1 MFLHLSKQ
9 PNLPEYKAILLLL
22 LLSRSLL
29 SGLSSGQFSVL
40 AVDEAGFC
48 LSSQLAPVLCRA
60 RSLVMAG
67 DHLQL
72 PPVVLSQV
80 RLGYQD

>member
-1 MFLHLSKQ
+1 M
-9 PNLPEYKAILLLL
+9 Y
-22 LLSRSLL
+22 LSRSLL

-80 RLGYQD
+80 RLGYQGWVLTVIMIRMLWTGGWACL

>member
-1 MFLHLSKQ
+1 M
-9 PNLPEYKAILLLL
+9 
-22 LLSRSLL
+22 
-29 SGLSSGQFSVL
+29 L

>member
-1 MFLHLSKQ
+1 M
-9 PNLPEYKAILLLL
+9 
-22 LLSRSLL
+22 
-29 SGLSSGQFSVL
+29 L

-48 LSSQLAPVLCRA
+48 VSSQLAPVLCRA

-80 RLGYQD
+80 MPY

>member
-1 MFLHLSKQ
+1 MSHS
-9 PNLPEYKAILLLL
+9 AALLTSPDL
-22 LLSRSLL
+22 RSLL
-29 SGLSSGQFSVL
+29 DGLSSGQFPVL

-80 RLGYQD
+80 MPY

>member
-1 MFLHLSKQ
+1 M
-9 PNLPEYKAILLLL
+9 Y
-22 LLSRSLL
+22 LSRSLL
-29 SGLSSGQFSVL
+29 EGLSSGQFSVL

-80 RLGYQD
+80 RLGYQDCVLTVIMIRMLWTGGWACL